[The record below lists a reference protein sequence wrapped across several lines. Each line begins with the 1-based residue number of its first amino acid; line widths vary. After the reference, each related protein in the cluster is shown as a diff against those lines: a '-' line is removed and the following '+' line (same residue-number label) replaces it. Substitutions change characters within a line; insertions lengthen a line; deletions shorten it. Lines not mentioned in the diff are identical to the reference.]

1 VVFIEPNEGPT
12 GADVPLCTFESTNAG
27 FSSFS
32 VRDTSVLRVII
43 VPLQDFLRKETL
55 HHVEI

>member
-1 VVFIEPNEGPT
+1 MVFIEPKEGPT

-32 VRDTSVLRVII
+32 VRDTSVLRVIT
-43 VPLQDFLRKETL
+43 VPLQDLNPASCVQL
-55 HHVEI
+55 